1 MFTIK
6 KYLKEKWFFLLIY
19 HKTCGNDER
28 QNAASLKGNVKQSQQ
43 KTISGG
49 WHHSWKT
56 FLENSSFSD
65 TNELVRAGNHKKWVL
80 LSFNETVS

>member
-1 MFTIK
+1 LF
-6 KYLKEKWFFLLIY
+6 Y

-49 WHHSWKT
+49 WHHSKKT
-56 FLENSSFSD
+56 FLENSSFED
-65 TNELVRAGNHKKWVL
+65 KKQTGSGGQSQKVGVIV
-80 LSFNETVS
+80 F